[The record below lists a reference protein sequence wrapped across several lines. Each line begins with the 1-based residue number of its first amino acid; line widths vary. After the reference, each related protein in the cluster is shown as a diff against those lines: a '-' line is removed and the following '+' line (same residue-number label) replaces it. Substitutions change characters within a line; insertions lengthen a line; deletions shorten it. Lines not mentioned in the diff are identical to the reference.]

1 MPERPAPP
9 LVLASAS
16 PRRLDLLR
24 QVGISPSEIF
34 PAEIDETALPRE
46 LPRELARRLAEGKAQ
61 AVATSRPD
69 TFVLGADTVVAVGRR
84 ILGKAESPDEAA
96 KFLRLLSG
104 RGHKVLGGV
113 CILSPGGASAIRV
126 VVTSV
131 AFKRLSDI
139 EIADYI
145 AGDEWRGKAGAYAIQ
160 GMAARFVRQIGG
172 SYTNIVGL
180 PLFETVQ
187 MLTGLGFP
195 TRF

>member
-1 MPERPAPP
+1 MPERAVPP

-24 QVGISPSEIF
+24 QVGLVPTDIV
-34 PAEIDETALPRE
+34 PAAIDETPHPRE
-46 LPRELARRLAEGKAQ
+46 LPRELARRLAEAKAS
-61 AVATSRPD
+61 AVAAIRPD
-69 TFVLGADTVVAVGRR
+69 AFVLGADTVVAVGRR
-84 ILGKAESPDEAA
+84 ILGKAESADEAA
-96 KFLRLLSG
+96 RFLALLSG

-113 CILSPGGASAIRV
+113 CVLAPDGRPAIRV

-131 AFKRLSDI
+131 AFKRLSDV
-139 EIADYI
+139 EIADYV
-145 AGDEWRGKAGAYAIQ
+145 AGEEWHGKAGAYAIQ

-187 MLTGLGFP
+187 MLTGLGYP